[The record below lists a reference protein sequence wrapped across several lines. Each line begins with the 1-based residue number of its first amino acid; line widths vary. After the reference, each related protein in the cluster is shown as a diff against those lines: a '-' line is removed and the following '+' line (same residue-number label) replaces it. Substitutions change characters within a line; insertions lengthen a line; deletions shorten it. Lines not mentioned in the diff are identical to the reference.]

1 MKKFLLLCLVLL
13 VASQATD
20 LHAQSKKKATEQ
32 TKDGHQL
39 IFNVKGAKDTV
50 AYLVMHYQNKTYLK
64 DSTTNIKN
72 GRMIF
77 EGEGTYDNGLYLL
90 ISQDKVPYLN
100 FIIDY
105 HYFFEYTL
113 DTTGKHETF
122 SVINSPE
129 NVELLKFQSKTAS
142 AQQEMKAAQEKL
154 EQTKGTADTALYQ
167 KKITDINEGVVN
179 FIDELI
185 AQNPNFLFSKMQKA
199 MKSIDVPDAPLD
211 ENGEPDESFQYI
223 YYLNHYWDN
232 VDLSDYRM
240 LFIPVFD
247 NMYTTY
253 FEKGLFYHPID
264 TITKY
269 VDVFLAKT
277 AVDSAMFRACLN
289 KVSHTFE
296 SSKILGHDAVFVYIA
311 KNYQLK
317 NRAPW
322 LDEDVI
328 EKFRKRV
335 NVLEPLLIGKKAVEL
350 IIADTTGKKFISS
363 HTLPE
368 KYVILWFFDPNC
380 QTCKK
385 ESVKLK
391 ALYDSLTTAGTRNF
405 EVYAIGS
412 DADEARWIKYVRD
425 SQYPWINVGGHVAN
439 VDFLKVYDVISFPK
453 MFILDEKRNILVNR
467 TLEMHSIPGFLHEHE
482 KIQELK
488 SKNNKK
494 N

>member
-13 VASQATD
+13 ITSQATD
-20 LHAQSKKKATEQ
+20 LHAQNKKKATEQ
-32 TKDGHQL
+32 TKDGRQL
-39 IFNVKGAKDTV
+39 IFNVKGAQDTV

-72 GRMIF
+72 GRMVF

-100 FIIDY
+100 FIIDNN
-105 HYFFEYTL
+105 YFFEYNL

-129 NVELLKFQSKTAS
+129 NVELLKFQAQTAS
-142 AQQEMKAAQEKL
+142 AQEEMKEFQEKL
-154 EQTKGTADTALYQ
+154 EKAKGTADTVKYQ
-167 KKITDINEGVVN
+167 KRIEEINEGMLT

-199 MKSIDVPDAPLD
+199 MKSIVVPDAPLD
-211 ENGEPDESFQYI
+211 ENGEPDDAFRLT
-223 YYLNHYWDN
+223 YYLTHYWDN

-247 NMYTTY
+247 NMYAAY
-253 FEKGLFYHPID
+253 FDRGLFYHPVD
-264 TITKY
+264 TIIKY
-269 VDVFLAKT
+269 VDLFLEKT
-277 AVDSAMFRACLN
+277 SVDSAMFRICLS

-296 SSKILGHDAVFVYIA
+296 ASSILGHDAVFVHIA

-322 LDEDVI
+322 LDEDIIV
-328 EKFRKRV
+328 KYQKRV
-335 NVLEPLLIGKKAVEL
+335 NSLEPLLIGKKAVEL
-350 IIADTTGKKFISS
+350 VIADTTGKKFISS

-380 QTCKK
+380 HTCKK

-439 VDFLKVYDVISFPK
+439 VDFLRVYDVTSFPK

-467 TLEMHSIPGFLHEHE
+467 TLEIFSIPGFLHEHE

-488 SKNNKK
+488 KQKK
-494 N
+494 